1 MLDCVFM
8 TQDQD
13 WGGVLHARIAQ
24 AIRTA
29 RQGRLSAQQLADETE
44 RLGYGISRSQI
55 ANYESGRKK
64 SLDVAELLVIAA
76 ALRVPPLQ
84 LLFPEQPDDD
94 IEMVPGQ
101 RTSTFHAIAWFTGD
115 PGLMWPGR
123 EVAELT
129 EKLNRMDDFMTSI
142 AGAFA
147 GASLVIRPAP
157 TAEADVK
164 SKEETK

>member
-1 MLDCVFM
+1 M
-8 TQDQD
+8 TQTPWDEA
-13 WGGVLHARIAQ
+13 LHERIAD
-24 AIRTA
+24 AIRAA
-29 RQGRLSAQQLADETE
+29 RRQSRMSAQQLADETE
-44 RLGYGISRSQI
+44 RLGYRISRSQI

-84 LLFPEQPDDD
+84 LLFPDEPDKD
-94 IEMVPGQ
+94 IEMLPGQ
-101 RTSTFHAIAWFTGD
+101 QTSTFRAIAWFTGG
-115 PGLMWPGR
+115 PGPMWPGR

-129 EKLNRMDDFMTSI
+129 EKLNRITVSMAAGELFGLIPGSYMRPI
-142 AGAFA
+142 A
-147 GASLVIRPAP
+147 AP

>member
-1 MLDCVFM
+1 M
-8 TQDQD
+8 
-13 WGGVLHARIAQ
+13 LHARIAQ

-64 SLDVAELLVIAA
+64 SLDVADLFVIAA
-76 ALRVPPLQ
+76 ALGVPPA
-84 LLFPEQPDDD
+84 
-94 IEMVPGQ
+94 
-101 RTSTFHAIAWFTGD
+101 SFTGG
-115 PGLMWPGR
+115 PGHIWPGR

-129 EKLNRMDDFMTSI
+129 EKLNRMDDIMKST
-142 AGAFA
+142 AAAFA
-147 GASLVIRPAP
+147 GASLVTIPAP

>member
-1 MLDCVFM
+1 M

-13 WGGVLHARIAQ
+13 WGGALHARIAR

-76 ALRVPPLQ
+76 ALGVRPLR
-84 LLFPEQPDDD
+84 LLFPDEPDDD
-94 IEMVPGQ
+94 VEMLPGQ
-101 RTSTFHAIAWFTGD
+101 RTSTFHATARFTGG
-115 PGLMWPGR
+115 PGHMWPGR

-129 EKLNRMDDFMTSI
+129 EKLSRMEHII
-142 AGAFA
+142 ASTADSPFPMRYIA
-147 GASLVIRPAP
+147 AP
-157 TAEADVK
+157 TAEADVN

>member
-1 MLDCVFM
+1 M

-76 ALRVPPLQ
+76 ALGVPPLQ
-84 LLFPEQPDDD
+84 LLLPGEPDVDV
-94 IEMVPGQ
+94 EMLPGQ
-101 RTSTFHAIAWFTGD
+101 RTSTFHAIAWFTGG
-115 PGLMWPGR
+115 PGPMWPGR

-129 EKLNRMDDFMTSI
+129 EKLNQMEHII
-142 AGAFA
+142 ASTA
-147 GASLVIRPAP
+147 GSPFPMRYIGAP
-157 TAEADVK
+157 TAEADVN
-164 SKEETK
+164 SKEGKNE

>member
-1 MLDCVFM
+1 M
-8 TQDQD
+8 
-13 WGGVLHARIAQ
+13 LHARIAQ
-24 AIRTA
+24 AIRAA

-64 SLDVAELLVIAA
+64 SLDVADLFVIAA
-76 ALRVPPLQ
+76 ALGVPPLR
-84 LLFPEQPDDD
+84 LLFPGEPDDD
-94 IEMVPGQ
+94 IEMLPGQ
-101 RTSTFHAIAWFTGD
+101 RTSTFHATASFTGG
-115 PGLMWPGR
+115 PGPMWPGR

-129 EKLNRMDDFMTSI
+129 EKLNRMDDIMKST
-142 AGAFA
+142 AAAFA
-147 GASLVIRPAP
+147 GASLVTIPAP

>member
-1 MLDCVFM
+1 M
-8 TQDQD
+8 
-13 WGGVLHARIAQ
+13 LHARIAQ

-76 ALRVPPLQ
+76 ALGVPPLQ
-84 LLFPEQPDDD
+84 LLFPDEPDDD
-94 IEMVPGQ
+94 IEMLPSQ
-101 RTSTFHAIAWFTGD
+101 RTSTFHAIASFTGD
-115 PGLMWPGR
+115 PGLMWPGP

-129 EKLNRMDDFMTSI
+129 EKLSRMDDLMKSN
-142 AGAFA
+142 AAAFA
-147 GASLVIRPAP
+147 GAAFSMRPIRPAP